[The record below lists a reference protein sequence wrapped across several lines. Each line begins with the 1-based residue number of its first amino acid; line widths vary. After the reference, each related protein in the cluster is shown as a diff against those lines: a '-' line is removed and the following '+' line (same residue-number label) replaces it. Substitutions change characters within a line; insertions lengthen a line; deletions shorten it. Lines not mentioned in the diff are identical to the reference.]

1 MATGIKE
8 IVARVA
14 GTVTDALTDWFRKK
28 TLKREIIVNVEKLE
42 TRVAV
47 LENDKLE
54 EYMVEHPEEERLV
67 GSVFRGIVQNLEDD
81 LQAAFVNIGLKK
93 NAFLH
98 YWDMTPDAEAFLEE
112 LDGGEEDDDEDEE
125 LLPVKNGKGKG
136 GKGRGKG
143 GKQKRRSNRLTNEQ
157 IHEMFK
163 PGTPITVQ
171 VTKDPISTKGPRV
184 TANLSIPGRYLVMM
198 PGAGTRGVSKKI
210 SDDVERK
217 RLKKILDRLPIPAEV
232 GIIARTA
239 ASGATPKAIA
249 RDLRNLL
256 EEYNELQHNVKTRL
270 APCCVFQEPGLVER
284 VVRDWLTE
292 DIECVVIDDEKTF
305 EEMREVTSKISRR
318 ARNKLRRYDGPINI
332 FDHFSVEKQLNA
344 AFRRQVRLKSG
355 GYLVIDETE
364 ALIAV
369 DVNTG
374 HHKSKGTGK
383 DAQEQA
389 ILEVNK
395 EAVVEVARQLRLRN
409 IGGLVVL
416 DLIDMKSM
424 KHQRQVVKE
433 LKTALKRDRARTRV
447 LNISDLGLLEMSRQ
461 RHEKSILSK
470 LSSACPCCHGYGHVK
485 SPLAISI
492 ELQRQLTTL
501 LRKCEEE
508 KRPFV
513 PKIVI
518 SPAVMNR
525 LRTEDAQILA
535 ELQKKFNTKLTFVS
549 ELHRHPEA
557 YSILDAESGQVLYS
571 SGSASVTM
579 R

>member
-8 IVARVA
+8 IVAKVA
-14 GTVTDALTDWFRKK
+14 GKVTDAISEWFRSK
-28 TLKREIIVNVEKLE
+28 TLKREIVVNVEKLE
-42 TRVAV
+42 IRVAV
-47 LENDKLE
+47 LENGKLE

-67 GSVFRGIVQNLEDD
+67 GSVFRGVVQNLEDD

-98 YWDMTPDAEAFLEE
+98 YWDMTPDAEAFL
-112 LDGGEEDDDEDEE
+112 DEDEE
-125 LLPVKNGKGKG
+125 EEEPSGGNGGGKGGRGGKGGKG
-136 GKGRGKG
+136 GKGR
-143 GKQKRRSNRLTNEQ
+143 KRRSPRLTNEQ

-198 PGAGTRGVSKKI
+198 PGASTRGVSKKI
-210 SDDVERK
+210 GDDAERK
-217 RLKKILDRLPIPAEV
+217 RLKKILDRLPIPADV

-239 ASGATPKAIA
+239 ASGAAPKAIA

-256 EEYNELQHNVKTRL
+256 EEYNELQHNVKTRI

-292 DIECVVIDDEKTF
+292 DIECVVIDDEATF
-305 EEMREVTSKISRR
+305 NEMREVTSKISRR
-318 ARNKLRRYDGPINI
+318 ARNKLRRYDGPANVFEHFNI
-332 FDHFSVEKQLNA
+332 ERQLNA

-374 HHKSKGTGK
+374 HHKSKGSGK

-395 EAVVEVARQLRLRN
+395 EAVTEVARQLRLRN

-433 LKTALKRDRARTRV
+433 LKAALKRDRARTRV

-461 RHEKSILSK
+461 RHERSILSK

-501 LRKCEEE
+501 LRKSEEE
-508 KRPFV
+508 KKPFV

-535 ELQKKFNTKLTFVS
+535 ELQAKYNTKLTFVS
-549 ELHRHPEA
+549 ELHRPPES
-557 YSILDAESGQVLYS
+557 YSILDAESGQLLYS
-571 SGSASVTM
+571 SGGTSATL
-579 R
+579 